1 MANLYTIKRDDIC
14 VGKVIKDFE
23 LDNKTTNLL
32 GNEIKLG
39 YFTKLRNMLFVK
51 NMDNCAEDLLYTS
64 PQYPIYSEENI
75 ENCRNQSIIIEQ
87 AHNISKVLRYFGY
100 PEEMTYLDVES
111 MRRRLFDGKFPI
123 LNAHSFGLTEL
134 DPSQQTYYDLKGN
147 IIKDPQQ
154 LKPLIKQRKRMQAL
168 GQHLEFVNSDD
179 FDGLTMEQL
188 EVVILSSE
196 YFNILREFG
205 DNTLYDVLCG
215 YAERTDAFKPCKE
228 EGIIRSLKKYN

>member
-1 MANLYTIKRDDIC
+1 MANLYTIKRDDIW

-23 LDNKTTNLL
+23 LDKKITDLL

-39 YFTKLRNMLFVK
+39 DFTKLRNMLFVR
-51 NMDNCAEDLLYTS
+51 NMDNCAEDLLYAS
-64 PQYPIYSEENI
+64 PQYPIYSEENV
-75 ENCRNQSIIIEQ
+75 EMCRNQSIIIEQ

-100 PEEMTYLDVES
+100 PEEMTYLEVEA

-123 LNAHSFGLTEL
+123 LNAHSFGLMEL

-188 EVVILSSE
+188 EVVILSPE

-205 DNTLYDVLCG
+205 DYTLHDVLCG
-215 YAERTDAFKPCKE
+215 YAERTE
-228 EGIIRSLKKYN
+228 TM